1 MADVCPGL
9 VDRGAGQDLEGLAVV
24 EGPKLGQEPPAILL
38 VHQSPA
44 VSMWGHH
51 KARAEREKWRQVAS
65 RREALSGSLRPK
77 EWWGSGGMP

>member
-51 KARAEREKWRQVAS
+51 KARAE
-65 RREALSGSLRPK
+65 
-77 EWWGSGGMP
+77 